1 MHRAHQIFNQY
12 GAMRQAF
19 LIFTV
24 ETHRGEAIIWA
35 IDITVLRFEGG
46 YGLLI
51 NSPHL
56 LFPNLLSY
64 HFEISSHLFK
74 GPFHLQ
80 VLLLVLG
87 PLPVEKFDLLVEGF
101 HFL

>member
-1 MHRAHQIFNQY
+1 MHRAHQIFDQY
-12 GAMRQAF
+12 GTMRQAF

-46 YGLLI
+46 GGLLV
-51 NSPHL
+51 NSSLIHFL
-56 LFPNLLSY
+56 HLLSY
-64 HFEISSHLFK
+64 HFQISVHLLE
-74 GPFHLQ
+74 GPLDLQ

-101 HFL
+101 HF